1 MNAQYEILSRL
12 SARRLSR
19 SELFKSIPLEVC
31 APVSVQETLRQLLEW
46 GFVREDL
53 PSRKYAI
60 TCAGDKHLAALR
72 QAVEDRQQ
80 HREDRAHVEEQNAKS
95 AAAQNANAYKQR
107 RNELLKAVIGAVGSA
122 LAAGGA
128 YLFEHAEQFFRFLAS
143 LFR

>member
-19 SELFKSIPLEVC
+19 SELFKSVPLEVC
-31 APVSVQETLRQLLEW
+31 APVSVQEALRQLLEW

-80 HREDRAHVEEQNAKS
+80 HREDRAHVEDQNAKS

-107 RNELLKAVIGAVGSA
+107 RNELLKAVIGA
-122 LAAGGA
+122 GGA
-128 YLFEHAEQFFRFLAS
+128 YLFEHAEQLFRFFAS